1 MSKYPRVAS
10 LKTADD
16 LAAHA
21 ETLGVDLPIDRDFVG
36 GDGCA
41 LARPL
46 TIGDHDLDNRFCI
59 LPMEGWDGTTDG
71 RPSDLTHRRWRNFG
85 ISGAAWIWGGE
96 AVAVRHD
103 GRANPNQLTMTDA
116 NASSIEALKDD
127 MLDARRERFG
137 EGGFF
142 IGLQLTHSGRW
153 ARPNEKTKPEPRIV
167 FRNPPLDRRLGITDD
182 TAILSDDD
190 LKRLV
195 DEFVRSAVLA
205 HRMGFHFIDVKHC
218 HGYLGH
224 EILCGVDR
232 PGRYGGSIANR
243 VRFLEE
249 IVQGVASECPD
260 LMVGTRLS
268 LFDFVPFGPGDDNVG
283 RPEPDAD
290 PRLSFGCDATGLN
303 VDLSPTDELLTHL
316 ERIGVRLIATS
327 AGVPYSTPHIQRPAT
342 FPPSD
347 GYLPPED
354 PLVGVARQIDAVARM
369 KRAHPDMVF
378 VGSGYTYLQDH
389 LAAVGEAVIAGGMAD
404 SIGLGRMVLSYPDLP
419 ADVIAG
425 HATARK
431 KICRTFS
438 DCTTAPRNG
447 IISGCYPLDPFYKE
461 RPEREQLKAV
471 KATAS
476 TV

>member
-16 LAAHA
+16 LLAHA
-21 ETLGVDLPIDRDFVG
+21 GSLGIDLPIRRDFIG

-46 TIGDHDLDNRFCI
+46 TIGDHTLDNRFCI
-59 LPMEGWDGTTDG
+59 LPMEGWDGTADG
-71 RPSDLTHRRWRNFG
+71 QPTDLTRRRWRNFG
-85 ISGAAWIWGGE
+85 ESGAAWIWGGE

-103 GRANPNQLTMTDA
+103 GRANPNQLTITDA
-116 NASSIEALKDD
+116 NASSIESLKDE
-127 MLDARRERFG
+127 MLDARRERFASDD
-137 EGGFF
+137 GFF

-153 ARPNEKTKPEPRIV
+153 SRPNEKTKAEPRIM

-182 TAILSDDD
+182 SKILTDDD
-190 LKRLV
+190 LRSLV
-195 DEFVRSAVLA
+195 DEFVRAAKLA
-205 HRMGFHFIDVKHC
+205 QAMGFHFIDVKQC

-232 PGRYGGSIANR
+232 QGRYGGSIENR

-249 IVQGVASECPD
+249 IVQGIHAECPG

-268 LFDFVPFGPGDDNVG
+268 LYDFIPFGPGDDNVG
-283 RPEPDAD
+283 RPEPDGV
-290 PRLSFGCDATGLN
+290 PRLSFGCDDTGLN
-303 VDLSPTDELLTHL
+303 VNLRVTDEILTHL
-316 ERIGVRLIATS
+316 RRIGVTLIATS
-327 AGVPYSTPHIQRPAT
+327 AGVPYSTPHLQRPAT

-354 PLVGVARQIDAVARM
+354 PLVGVARQINAVAEM
-369 KRAHPDMVF
+369 KAAHPDLTF
-378 VGSGYTYLQDH
+378 IGSGYTYLQDH
-389 LAAVGEAVIAGGMAD
+389 LAAVGEAVIADSMAD

-425 HATARK
+425 QPSARK

-438 DCTTAPRNG
+438 DCTTAPRHG
-447 IISGCYPLDPFYKE
+447 IVSGCYPLDPFYKV
-461 RPEREQLKAV
+461 RPERELLK
-471 KATAS
+471 KAKQG
-476 TV
+476 